1 MVTQATKLETVAE
14 NPQTRM
20 ASYFGLQ
27 VEVVERM
34 NDYSLIRY
42 RSRQRVV
49 TTEDL
54 SGEDSSLGLANHLC
68 RERLLTLAVSGA

>member
-1 MVTQATKLETVAE
+1 MVMQATKLKTVAE
-14 NPQTRM
+14 IPQTRR

-27 VEVVERM
+27 VEVVEQM

-42 RSRQRVV
+42 RTRQMVV

-54 SGEDSSLGLANHLC
+54 SEEDSSLGLP
-68 RERLLTLAVSGA
+68 

>member
-1 MVTQATKLETVAE
+1 MVMQATKLKTTTEIPET
-14 NPQTRM
+14 RR

-27 VEVVERM
+27 VEVVEQM

-42 RSRQRVV
+42 GTRQMVV

-54 SGEDSSLGLANHLC
+54 SAEDSTLGL
-68 RERLLTLAVSGA
+68 T